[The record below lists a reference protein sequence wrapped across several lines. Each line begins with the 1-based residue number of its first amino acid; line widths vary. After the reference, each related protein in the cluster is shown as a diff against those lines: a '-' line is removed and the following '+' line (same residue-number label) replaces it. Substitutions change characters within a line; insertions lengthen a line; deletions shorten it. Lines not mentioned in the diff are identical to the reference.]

1 MELELRGVKKSNG
14 NKIAVNGLDIVFRP
28 GIYGFL
34 GPNGAG
40 KSTTI
45 RMLCT
50 VEKPGSGGI
59 LYNGN
64 DIYSM
69 GEGYRDKIGYVPQKA
84 GYYPDYT
91 AEAFLKYIAGLKGI
105 ENEDKII
112 RECLERVNLWDAKG
126 KKLKAFSGG
135 MKQRVNI
142 AQALLNDP
150 CILILDEPTAG
161 LDPDERLNL
170 KNLVSGFAE
179 EKIIIFATHIVSDV
193 EGIADRVV
201 IINRG
206 NILVNE
212 ETESVVNKTET
223 KVWQCSFKDIKEI
236 SYIKSK
242 YRVSREQHHKGVV
255 DMRIISDVKPCE
267 NAVETSASLEEAYLK
282 IIGNKRN
289 DTNEKS

>member
-1 MELELRGVKKSNG
+1 M
-14 NKIAVNGLDIVFRP
+14 
-28 GIYGFL
+28 
-34 GPNGAG
+34 
-40 KSTTI
+40 
-45 RMLCT
+45 
-50 VEKPGSGGI
+50 
-59 LYNGN
+59 
-64 DIYSM
+64 
-69 GEGYRDKIGYVPQKA
+69 
-84 GYYPDYT
+84 
-91 AEAFLKYIAGLKGI
+91 
-105 ENEDKII
+105 
-112 RECLERVNLWDAKG
+112 
-126 KKLKAFSGG
+126 
-135 MKQRVNI
+135 
-142 AQALLNDP
+142 
-150 CILILDEPTAG
+150 G

>member
-1 MELELRGVKKSNG
+1 MELELRGVKKSYG
-14 NKIAVNGLDIVFRP
+14 KKLAVNGLDIIFKP

-50 VEKPGSGGI
+50 VEKPGSGSI
-59 LYNGN
+59 LYNGS
-64 DIYSM
+64 DIYGM
-69 GEGYRDKIGYVPQKA
+69 GENYRDKIGYVPQKA

-91 AEAFLKYIAGLKGI
+91 AAAFLKYIAGLKGI
-105 ENEDKII
+105 ENEEKII
-112 RECLERVNLWDAKG
+112 RECLERVNLWEARG
-126 KKLKAFSGG
+126 KKLKEFSGG

-161 LDPDERLNL
+161 LDPDERMNL

-201 IINRG
+201 IINKG
-206 NILVNE
+206 NILVDE
-212 ETESVVNKTET
+212 ETENVVNKTET
-223 KVWQCSFKDIKEI
+223 KVWQCSLKDIKEI
-236 SYIKSK
+236 KYIKSK
-242 YRVSREQHHKGVV
+242 YKVSREQHHKGVV
-255 DMRIISDVKPCE
+255 DMRIISDVEPCE

-282 IIGNKRN
+282 IIENKRN